1 MMRHKTQRD
10 GWSTATQPNFVTSPS
25 GVEYVPYTEKAHKAA
40 ELRALVEAHIAAGGD
55 YQQLPNSAAEQV
67 SA

>member
-10 GWSTATQPNFVTSPS
+10 GWSTATQPSFVTSPS
-25 GVEYVPYTEKAHKAA
+25 GVEYVPYAEKARIAA

-55 YQQLPNSAAEQV
+55 YQQLPSIGATQV

>member
-1 MMRHKTQRD
+1 MMRHKIQRD

-25 GVEYVPYTEKAHKAA
+25 GVEYVSYAEKARKAA

-55 YQQLPNSAAEQV
+55 YQQLPATTAGQV
-67 SA
+67 SV

>member
-10 GWSTATQPNFVTSPS
+10 GWSTATQPNFVTGPS
-25 GVEYVPYTEKAHKAA
+25 GIEYVPYTEKARKAA

-55 YQQLPNSAAEQV
+55 YQQLPSSATERV
-67 SA
+67 PV

>member
-10 GWSTATQPNFVTSPS
+10 GWSTATQPSFVTSPS
-25 GVEYVPYTEKAHKAA
+25 GVEYVPYTEKASKAA

-55 YQQLPNSAAEQV
+55 YKQLPSSAAEQV
-67 SA
+67 SV

>member
-25 GVEYVPYTEKAHKAA
+25 GVEYVPYTEKARKAA

-55 YQQLPNSAAEQV
+55 YQQLPSSGAEQV
-67 SA
+67 SV

>member
-25 GVEYVPYTEKAHKAA
+25 GVEYVPLAEKARKAA

-55 YQQLPNSAAEQV
+55 YQLLPSAAAAQV

>member
-25 GVEYVPYTEKAHKAA
+25 GVEYVPFTEKARKAA